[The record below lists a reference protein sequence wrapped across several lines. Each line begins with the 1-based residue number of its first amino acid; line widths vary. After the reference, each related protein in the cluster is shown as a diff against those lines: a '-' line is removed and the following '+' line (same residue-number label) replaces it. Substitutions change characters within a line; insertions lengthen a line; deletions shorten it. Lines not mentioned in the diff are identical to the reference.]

1 MKKPVALERPHVSP
15 GCDTDSTTCLKIKMK
30 LKMKLSKKKK
40 KASETGT
47 GIKSAHLFLTILL
60 HFLHILTHIFYMGP
74 I

>member
-15 GCDTDSTTCLKIKMK
+15 GCDTDSTTCLKIKMI
-30 LKMKLSKKKK
+30 KLSKKK